1 MRDEFHGELRR
12 LGELLEG
19 MSETATRQMRL
30 ATSAL
35 LECDLGISEQ
45 VLAEDA
51 ALDADRDLCLD
62 HAQRLLALQAPVAGE
77 LRTII
82 TPIHCAER
90 IERMG
95 DLARHVAELA
105 RRVHPGSAVPPTL
118 RSSFTELGRLTTGM
132 GQSLSQLI
140 NSSDSDGYERM
151 RAADEQVDQLHSTIM
166 VRLTGPDWS
175 DGVGAA
181 VNVTLLARF
190 YERFADQV
198 VSVARRLDFAV
209 TGTLQR

>member
-82 TPIHCAER
+82 TAIHCAER

-105 RRVHPGSAVPPTL
+105 RRVHPGSAVPPSL
-118 RSSFTELGRLTTGM
+118 RSSFAELGRLTTGM
-132 GQSLSQLI
+132 GASLGELI
-140 NSSDSDGYERM
+140 NSSDSDGCERM
-151 RAADEQVDQLHSTIM
+151 TAADELVDQLHSRIM

-175 DGVGAA
+175 DGVAAA
-181 VNVTLLARF
+181 VNATLLARF

>member
-1 MRDEFHGELRR
+1 
-12 LGELLEG
+12 

-35 LECDLGISEQ
+35 LDTDLGTSEL

-51 ALDADRDLCLD
+51 ALDADRDLCLE

-82 TPIHCAER
+82 SVIHCAER

-105 RRVHPGSAVPPTL
+105 RRVHPGSAVAPSL
-118 RSSFTELGRLTTGM
+118 RSSFAELGELTTAMAATLTELIV
-132 GQSLSQLI
+132 S
-140 NSSDSDGYERM
+140 NDSDGCQRM
-151 RAADEQVDQLHSTIM
+151 TLADEQVDKVHSGIM
-166 VRLTGPDWS
+166 MRITGPDWQ
-175 DGVGAA
+175 DGVAA
-181 VNVTLLARF
+181 AINATLLGRF

-198 VSVARRLDFAV
+198 VSVARRLDFAI
-209 TGTLQR
+209 TGTVVR

>member
-1 MRDEFHGELRR
+1 MREQFHGELRR
-12 LGELLEG
+12 LGELLAG

-35 LECDLGISEQ
+35 LESDLGTSEQ

-51 ALDADRDLCLD
+51 ALDADRDLCLEY
-62 HAQRLLALQAPVAGE
+62 AQRLLALQAPVAGD

-82 TPIHCAER
+82 SAIHCADR

-105 RRVHPGSAVPPTL
+105 RRVHPGSAVPPSL
-118 RSSFTELGRLTTGM
+118 RSSFTELGTLTTAM
-132 GQSLSQLI
+132 SASLTELI
-140 NSSDSDGYERM
+140 TSSDSDGCERM
-151 RAADEQVDQLHSTIM
+151 TAADEQVDQVHSRMMTT
-166 VRLTGPDWS
+166 VTGPDWQ
-175 DGVGAA
+175 DGVPAA
-181 VNVTLLARF
+181 INATLLGRF

-209 TGTLQR
+209 TGTVSR